1 MSFFVNETWVRHT
14 EFMQH
19 PSRNNVKAH
28 TDPRSEKDVDL
39 IAINWP

>member
-1 MSFFVNETWVRHT
+1 MSFFVNETRVRHT

-19 PSRNNVKAH
+19 PSYNNVKAH

-39 IAINWP
+39 IVINRP